1 MSESIEQQ
9 LIELSQFKT
18 LISQILAETGNTAP
32 DTGFRQWYEAIKI
45 AILSSAMGLVI
56 LTNAEAKQIPNNK
69 LMWKLKK
76 LNLGNYMQYWL
87 DSLNNNKLNIFKTSL
102 W

>member
-32 DTGFRQWYEAIKI
+32 NTGFRQWYEAIKT
-45 AILSSAMGLVI
+45 AILSSARGLVI
-56 LTNAEAKQIPNNK
+56 LANAETKQVPNNK
-69 LMWKLKK
+69 IIVDVKPF
-76 LNLGNYMQYWL
+76 L
-87 DSLNNNKLNIFKTSL
+87 DSITATVTYEKVVS
-102 W
+102 

>member
-32 DTGFRQWYEAIKI
+32 DTGFRQWYDAIKT
-45 AILSSAMGLVI
+45 AILSSTKGIVI
-56 LTNAEAKQIPNNK
+56 FANIEPKQIPNNNITINVK
-69 LMWKLKK
+69 PF
-76 LNLGNYMQYWL
+76 L
-87 DSLNNNKLNIFKTSL
+87 DTITATVTYEKVTS
-102 W
+102 

>member
-32 DTGFRQWYEAIKI
+32 DTGFRQWYDAIKT
-45 AILSSAMGLVI
+45 AILSSTRGIVVLA
-56 LTNAEAKQIPNNK
+56 NADAKQVPMNK
-69 LMWKLKK
+69 VSVDIKPF
-76 LNLGNYMQYWL
+76 LNTITATVTYEKVV
-87 DSLNNNKLNIFKTSL
+87 S
-102 W
+102 

>member
-32 DTGFRQWYEAIKI
+32 DTGFRQWYEAIKT
-45 AILSSAMGLVI
+45 AILSSARGLVI
-56 LTNAEAKQIPNNK
+56 LANTEAIHVPIYIGF
-69 LMWKLKK
+69 LLS
-76 LNLGNYMQYWL
+76 YS
-87 DSLNNNKLNIFKTSL
+87 SLYAICWVTYLLSPSP
-102 W
+102 

>member
-32 DTGFRQWYEAIKI
+32 DTGFRQWYEAIKT
-45 AILSSAMGLVI
+45 AILSSTRGLVV
-56 LTNAEAKQIPNNK
+56 LANTKTKQVPNNK
-69 LMWKLKK
+69 ITVDIKPL
-76 LNLGNYMQYWL
+76 LNTITATVTYGKVV
-87 DSLNNNKLNIFKTSL
+87 S
-102 W
+102 

>member
-32 DTGFRQWYEAIKI
+32 DTGFRQWYDAIKT
-45 AILSSAMGLVI
+45 AILSSTRGIVVLA
-56 LTNAEAKQIPNNK
+56 NAEAKQVPMNK
-69 LMWKLKK
+69 ISVNVKPFF
-76 LNLGNYMQYWL
+76 
-87 DSLNNNKLNIFKTSL
+87 DSITATVTYEKVTS
-102 W
+102 

>member
-32 DTGFRQWYEAIKI
+32 DTGFRQWYEAIKT
-45 AILSSAMGLVI
+45 AILSSARGLVV
-56 LTNAEAKQIPNNK
+56 LANAEAKQVPNNK
-69 LMWKLKK
+69 IIVDVKPF
-76 LNLGNYMQYWL
+76 L
-87 DSLNNNKLNIFKTSL
+87 DSITATVTYEKVVS
-102 W
+102 

>member
-32 DTGFRQWYEAIKI
+32 DTGFRQWYEAIKT
-45 AILSSAMGLVI
+45 AILSSTRGLAI
-56 LTNAEAKQIPNNK
+56 LANIEAKQVQNNK
-69 LMWKLKK
+69 IAVDIKPF
-76 LNLGNYMQYWL
+76 L
-87 DSLNNNKLNIFKTSL
+87 DGITATVTYEKVVS
-102 W
+102 

>member
-32 DTGFRQWYEAIKI
+32 DTGFRQWYDAIKT
-45 AILSSAMGLVI
+45 AILSSTRGLVI
-56 LTNAEAKQIPNNK
+56 LANAEAKQVPMNK
-69 LMWKLKK
+69 VSVDVKPFFNTITATVTYEKVV
-76 LNLGNYMQYWL
+76 
-87 DSLNNNKLNIFKTSL
+87 S
-102 W
+102 

>member
-32 DTGFRQWYEAIKI
+32 DTGFRQWYDAIKT
-45 AILSSAMGLVI
+45 AILSSTRGIVVLAN
-56 LTNAEAKQIPNNK
+56 TETKQVSNNK
-69 LMWKLKK
+69 IAVDIKPF
-76 LNLGNYMQYWL
+76 LNTITATVTYE
-87 DSLNNNKLNIFKTSL
+87 KVTS
-102 W
+102 